1 MKKALSFLLVLIIM
15 ILFSGCTKI
24 PEKTD
29 IEKNINGI
37 ISELEEEKAAKCG
50 DGKKDEWEEC
60 DFSGAYSCHSYFPDL
75 IGPYYCNNC
84 KHDLSKCEKEDECAS
99 NNCTVN
105 AMCVESENFYI
116 IKCKCIE
123 PYKGPDCHECISGFH
138 NDFDGTCINDEICS
152 LIGCQN
158 EKKECRISTKGYAEC
173 ICIYPYL
180 GENCEKCEYGY
191 YYDNGICKESSCMGV
206 ECAEYEICDYDR
218 NGTPKCFCKSENQN
232 PNDCSQCKPGY
243 CWDETKNDYYCVSE
257 MRRQCLPNTSKPENS
272 YDVYEYDWV
281 DCINYKWDT
290 PECQWECLDDYYK
303 IDNECRLAT
312 ILNEIPEF
320 VLVSPSKEGKIIM
333 ISPDGKL
340 YNYVDDKVVYVH
352 KLPVEFINGAR
363 VLPDGNYYLE
373 YADNSSSSSPWGAIM
388 TPDGKE
394 IIKYE
399 LNKNKYAVT
408 TFSKGGRIFRGNNE
422 LTFPYN
428 FKLYNTESCD
438 DVSITLSDKIL
449 NTYTVCKNGMIFSL
463 DSQLQLKWEKDFSSV
478 RIHAQFAALGNEKLI
493 VPFETTTTNEKGF
506 YVINNNTGDF
516 QTIWLPYI
524 NTDTHY
530 DDTSIAINDNYI
542 VVDTG
547 KANLYFYNEDYNIVK
562 EGKCGLG
569 TDFTPVLLD
578 NGTIAIFNQ
587 DYQWVI
593 LRNSELEELW
603 RRKTDASH
611 MNFID
616 GKVFTYAI
624 YGNGSVFSV
633 PGKSEGVWPQYL
645 HDSRLSGSLS
655 DISFTGTPK
664 APELISPANNSIITE
679 DTVTFLWSIDE
690 SDPDVDYTLLLRDPK
705 GFDKVVAGPQKGLTS
720 FTMSSNEVN
729 TYEWKVVSRNSSGS
743 LNVSSPST
751 VIFKGRSNWVFESE
765 NEIEKSFPVVA
776 QNGDIAIQYKKYHIG
791 VVDKDGNLKS
801 TQHFSTIGANNGVAM
816 NEGFLFT
823 DIGAFERFIDN
834 TWIRYETNSSGMGQ
848 IVKHH
853 SGRAFSNGYSSIYR
867 VHVFENETDFELGYI
882 NEKLY
887 SNAVISRDG
896 IVVSNAVTDYY
907 GELSPIPIGIIP
919 LMIQNSKLLYI
930 DRKEMRRYLKNY
942 SLLTWDNE
950 SGIEVEDVLVFHN
963 GEYYG
968 LLYSDGICS
977 IAAYQFGETAF
988 SREVYS
994 WSCDGRITEMAVSA
1008 EGVFFLP
1015 DGNEV
1020 VAIKEENGELWRTKI
1035 GGEKAHSITLTENG
1049 DLYAISGKR
1058 LISLESGSLG
1068 ADPLEWSQFRANA
1081 QRTACEP
1088 AETYNLM
1095 PSLKLLSPVKNTVIT
1110 EDSFTFSWESTDPEN
1125 ESLTFDF
1132 NLGIMENSKKKV
1144 IYSVE
1149 DLTEK
1154 FHEVIGQLPEKTTVY
1169 WKVTAKDAS
1178 GTYNVKESVFTT
1190 SEFDQ

>member
-1 MKKALSFLLVLIIM
+1 MKKRFFAFTFICFILI
-15 ILFSGCTKI
+15 SGCTKI

-29 IEKNINGI
+29 IEEI
-37 ISELEEEKAAKCG
+37 ISAIEEEKAAKCG
-50 DGKKDEWEEC
+50 DGIKDEWEEC

-290 PECQWECLDDYYK
+290 PECQWECLDDYYLNK
-303 IDNECRLAT
+303 GECKAV
-312 ILNEIPEF
+312 F
-320 VLVSPSKEGKIIM
+320 VNKNI
-333 ISPDGKL
+333 GKL
-340 YNYVDDKVVYVH
+340 AMVAPNKNNELLLFASSGEVYKLENEEMKFVN
-352 KLPVEFINGAR
+352 KLPISSFTDGRI
-363 VLPDGNYYLE
+363 LPDGNYYLE
-373 YADNSSSSSPWGAIM
+373 NQQYSSSGWMIIM
-388 TPDGKE
+388 TPDGRE
-394 IIKYE
+394 IIKHYIDE
-399 LNKNKYAVT
+399 IENYNIP
-408 TFSKGGRIFRGNNE
+408 TFAKGGKIYRGNKDYSFPSNKKINLDVE
-422 LTFPYN
+422 PLYLESATLTDQ
-428 FKLYNTESCD
+428 L
-438 DVSITLSDKIL
+438 L
-449 NTYTVCKNGMIFSL
+449 NTYTISSNGTVFGIKSDGDMLWTKHFEGDL
-463 DSQLQLKWEKDFSSV
+463 FYP
-478 RIHAQFAALGNEKLI
+478 QFTALGLNKKLYI
-493 VPFETTTTNEKGF
+493 PYKNSSNLRGLYIFDTESGSTENF
-506 YVINNNTGDF
+506 QFNYVENNYRGNVVISLGIDF
-516 QTIWLPYI
+516 LVIAPGNGRAYWHTHDMKIFKTALLP
-524 NTDTHY
+524 
-530 DDTSIAINDNYI
+530 SESNYSPI
-542 VVDTG
+542 
-547 KANLYFYNEDYNIVK
+547 
-562 EGKCGLG
+562 
-569 TDFTPVLLD
+569 LLD
-578 NGTIAIFNQ
+578 NGTTFIYNFGYYRFFLYDVNGTELWQRQISAGKLTHYDNKAIGYGYNTEKGQIFN
-587 DYQWVI
+587 
-593 LRNSELEELW
+593 
-603 RRKTDASH
+603 
-611 MNFID
+611 
-616 GKVFTYAI
+616 
-624 YGNGSVFSV
+624 V
-633 PGKSEGVWPQYL
+633 PGVTAGDWPQHL
-645 HDSRLSGSLS
+645 HDARKSGSLS
-655 DISFTGTPK
+655 DISFVEVPQ
-664 APELISPANNSIITE
+664 APELISPADGSIITE
-679 DTVTFLWSIDE
+679 DTVTFSWSIDE

-919 LMIQNSKLLYI
+919 LMIQNSKILYI